1 MRNINEVFIHCS
13 ATMPHLDIGV
23 EEIRR
28 WHKARG
34 WRDVGYHWVIRRDG
48 TVEQGRPESQVG
60 AHVRLHNLY
69 TIGVC
74 LVGGINEDM
83 EPEANYTDAQW
94 ESLETLVEDIMERYD
109 LTEPSL
115 QVRGHNEVSTK
126 ACPCFNVS
134 DWVRNTLYWDSL
146 EPEVEPEACPHC
158 GVPMLNGRQEM

>member
-48 TVEQGRPESQVG
+48 TVEQGRSESQVG
-60 AHVRLHNLY
+60 AHARLHNRHS
-69 TIGVC
+69 IGVC
-74 LVGGINEDM
+74 LVGGISEDM

-94 ESLETLVEDIMERYD
+94 ESLETLVGDLMDRYE
-109 LTEPSL
+109 LWSSH
-115 QVRGHNEVSTK
+115 VRGHNEVSTK

-134 DWVRNTLYWDSL
+134 DWVRNTLYWDSP

-158 GVPMLNGRQEM
+158 GVPMLNGKQEM